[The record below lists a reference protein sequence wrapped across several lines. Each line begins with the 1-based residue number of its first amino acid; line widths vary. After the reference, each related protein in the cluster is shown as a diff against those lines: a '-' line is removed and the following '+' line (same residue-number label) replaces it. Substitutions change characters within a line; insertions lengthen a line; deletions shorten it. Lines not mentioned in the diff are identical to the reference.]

1 MKSSLQRLQVANEIK
16 QKCTGYNLLDDL
28 GTKVLFRMLDKYVNE
43 GITYINKEI
52 KLVRR
57 YDRPRY
63 YLINLYND
71 PLVADTVIIKELAL
85 NL

>member
-1 MKSSLQRLQVANEIK
+1 MKSTAQRLEVANEIK
-16 QKCTGYNLLDDL
+16 EKCIKYNLKDDL
-28 GTKVLFRMLDKYVNE
+28 GTKVLFSMLDKYVNE
-43 GITYINKEI
+43 GTTYINKEI

-71 PLVADTVIIKELAL
+71 AHIVDTVIIKELAFKD
-85 NL
+85 